1 MEIFRHGMS
10 KDTLNVMLL
19 ICCRYRCCVRF
30 CSVRKSLQQLLYIFH
45 WWMALC
51 WMHYYTVSREMI
63 FGHKH
68 CGRSI
73 EYHVVWKAL
82 LFHVLPAGNVVF
94 VISVPRVVVLVIV
107 IAFQRLTR
115 MKHWGRLHGVSF
127 IRQRKQISR
136 FYLPQPIT
144 RSKWTPCKHDGLNIH
159 ILKWR
164 CTTKQISLLLLAST
178 GGYSNTMLILGFR
191 ISLLIRNIY
200 F

>member
-1 MEIFRHGMS
+1 MCQLYNACHTSNKKCENGNIPPWNVKGYIKCNATYLLPISLLRS
-10 KDTLNVMLL
+10 LLLSEKEPSAVTLYLSLMNGIMLNA
-19 ICCRYRCCVRF
+19 
-30 CSVRKSLQQLLYIFH
+30 LLYRLERDDL
-45 WWMALC
+45 WTLTLW
-51 WMHYYTVSREMI
+51 
-63 FGHKH
+63 
-68 CGRSI
+68 GRSI

-144 RSKWTPCKHDGLNIH
+144 RSK
-159 ILKWR
+159 
-164 CTTKQISLLLLAST
+164 
-178 GGYSNTMLILGFR
+178 
-191 ISLLIRNIY
+191 
-200 F
+200 